1 MANVDPDKVTCPKL
15 PGNYSVHCNNRHLRV
30 FWIPPQDEKENFIRA
45 VPTFRE
51 VGSKLFTAFADQLR
65 PAGAQGRYYDHNG
78 THPNTVYEFGLNY
91 VTGEGVMA
99 LPPRDTPDSQRC
111 LCTSPP
117 DVPEPPSNFNC
128 HYLYENDYTCEWVP
142 GKDHGS
148 PIQFY
153 HLQYKAYNS
162 SDMTNPK
169 WINLEKIQ
177 GSVTKANIT
186 LPIRN
191 PTEVH
196 INAINAVGE
205 SNNSRRLIKPPLYY
219 HTDKTWKAQNVFTYG
234 AVGLGVLFLSILL
247 IAIIALKRRR
257 TFSKGTKSSFLINFS
272 RGRGANGGN
281 IRLYNGSLQDNS
293 LAATKTTSLSGPTF
307 DFLSSVEPAWSQ
319 EVNSLYGAGVAISG
333 DADEGIFN
341 LNIIPASR
349 LRFLHYIGC
358 GAFGKVW
365 EGRYLVSS
373 SSCSNLED
381 RFERVALKVRNVKS
395 LSESEFKREAMLMQ
409 RYQHENIVRFYGIS
423 LDSPNHQCLVLEM
436 MDQGNL
442 REYLHRARPR
452 LTPSQAEHFSRQEH
466 TARSDRSSRQTET
479 TEATTGESFCSGAGA
494 VELHALLTIP
504 DLVKIMR
511 DIARGCQ
518 YLEEQHFVHRD
529 IAARN
534 CLVSHN
540 HESGRI
546 VKLCDFGLARDI
558 YKNDYYRKRNEPKL
572 PVRWMSPEAILEGL
586 FTSKSD
592 IWAYAVTCWEVM
604 SLGADPFYG
613 QVNLEVINLILKGN
627 VLSKPDN
634 CPTTLYDH
642 MLQCWSRFPE
652 IRPTFAEV
660 CRKMDEFVE
669 VSNNADSPFFG
680 PYIYRVPIGTSAIPS
695 QQILSVGDVE
705 WQRPKAPDPSVT
717 PRANDSAVNLI
728 HSNSLSMSHRGD
740 SATPY
745 RTHSLQRPR
754 PETLGDPEDHF
765 SGTFYFNSQQPQL
778 QDQQLAVAQPIMQP
792 CTHQA
797 SLTECLARRGPPILQ
812 RQLSDRY
819 QYNRDHPEV
828 DSMGYE
834 RPALTMSP
842 YFTTL
847 QHRYRRTSSSVQQFS
862 PRSHPQYAIPARPP
876 LTRDTNYGI
885 MHHSL
890 YVGGLN
896 TQANNH
902 MLQTAPYHTHTQN
915 DA

>member
-1 MANVDPDKVTCPKL
+1 M
-15 PGNYSVHCNNRHLRV
+15 
-30 FWIPPQDEKENFIRA
+30 
-45 VPTFRE
+45 
-51 VGSKLFTAFADQLR
+51 R
-65 PAGAQGRYYDHNG
+65 PAGAQGRHYDHNG
-78 THPNTVYEFGLNY
+78 TRPNTVYEFGLNY

-111 LCTSPP
+111 LCSSPP
-117 DVPEPPSNFNC
+117 DAPEPPTNFNC
-128 HYLYENDYTCEWVP
+128 HYLHENDYSCEWIP

-148 PIQFY
+148 PIQLY
-153 HLQYKAYNS
+153 NLQYKDYNS
-162 SDMTNPK
+162 SDMANPK
-169 WINLEKIQ
+169 WINLERIP
-177 GSVTKANIT
+177 GSVTKTNVT
-186 LPIRN
+186 LPIRT
-191 PTEVH
+191 PTEVR
-196 INAINAVGE
+196 INAINAIGE
-205 SNNSRRLIKPPLYY
+205 SNTTGRLVKPPLYY
-219 HTDKTWKAQNVFTYG
+219 HTDRSWKVPDVFTYG
-234 AVGLGVLFLSILL
+234 AIGLGVLFLFILL
-247 IAIIALKRRR
+247 IVLIALKKRRN
-257 TFSKGTKSSFLINFS
+257 FSKGNKSSFLINFS
-272 RGRGANGGN
+272 RGRGANGGH

-293 LAATKTTSLSGPTF
+293 LAATKTTSLSGPPF
-307 DFLSSVEPAWSQ
+307 DFLSSMEPAWSQ

-333 DADEGIFN
+333 DADEGLFN
-341 LNIIPASR
+341 LNVIPASQ
-349 LRFLHYIGC
+349 LRFLRYIGC

-365 EGRYLVSS
+365 EGRYLISS
-373 SSCSNLED
+373 SGCSNPED

-395 LSESEFKREAMLMQ
+395 LSESEFKREAILMQ

-423 LDSPNHQCLVLEM
+423 MDSPNHQCLVLEM

-466 TARSDRSSRQTET
+466 TARSDRLSRQTET

-504 DLVKIMR
+504 DLLKIMW
-511 DIARGCQ
+511 DIAKGCQ

-572 PVRWMSPEAILEGL
+572 PVRWMSPEAILEGV

-613 QVNLEVINLILKGN
+613 QVNLEVINLILNGN

-634 CPTTLYDH
+634 CPTALYDH

-660 CRKMDEFVE
+660 CRKMEEFVE
-669 VSNNADSPFFG
+669 ASNNADSPFSG
-680 PYIYRVPIGTSAIPS
+680 PYIYRVPIGAST
-695 QQILSVGDVE
+695 ILHHFPHAASRQVPSVGDTE
-705 WQRPKAPDPSVT
+705 WQRSKATDSSIA
-717 PRANDSAVNLI
+717 PRANDSTVNLI
-728 HSNSLSMSHRGD
+728 HSNSLSMSHRGL
-740 SATPY
+740 SGGSGTPC

-754 PETLGDPEDHF
+754 PETLSDPEAHF
-765 SGTFYFNSQQPQL
+765 SGAFYFSSQQPQL
-778 QDQQLAVAQPIMQP
+778 QEQQEAVIQPVMQP
-792 CTHQA
+792 YTRQTCLTG
-797 SLTECLARRGPPILQ
+797 SLVRRGPPVLQ
-812 RQLSDRY
+812 RQHSDRY
-819 QYNRDHPEV
+819 QYDRDHTEV

-834 RPALTMSP
+834 RPAITMSP
-842 YFTTL
+842 YFNTL
-847 QHRYRRTSSSVQQFS
+847 QHRYRRASSPVQQFN
-862 PRSHPQYAIPARPP
+862 PRSPPQYAIPARPP

-890 YVGGLN
+890 YVGSLN

-902 MLQTAPYHTHTQN
+902 MFQSAQYYAHTQG
-915 DA
+915 DASRDL